1 MPRYYC
7 VAEGCSS
14 DSRKKGRYGFM
25 ADVEFFAFPT
35 SKQPKLRKKWLE
47 LVRRHEFDPS
57 RHDKIC
63 SKHFV
68 EGRPTEA
75 HPYPELYLY
84 INYKRPQETRGTS
97 SIEKRSTCT
106 TSEATPTKYES
117 TPRPKTTG
125 FLVHDEN
132 ERKQPFPFP
141 VEREITVQSLMT
153 AEQIAAPHD
162 HDYCSVGNEVVHS
175 SDVQCQTDLTLH
187 DLEKS
192 EAELLQ
198 LRDTFKNKDDLRRY
212 MTVDKMTNSDSSVM
226 SYFGLPSVLTLFG
239 IFAILD
245 KITPTLA
252 YWKGGSAI
260 PNTEAKNPSKKSGP
274 NRKLTRFHEFL
285 VTLLRLRLALPTF
298 VIADSFGI
306 SCTRVSQI
314 FVTWISY
321 MNTVFSPLLKRPSSK
336 CLKKFMPKC
345 FKSVFPKTASIIDC
359 TEFFI
364 ERPSTPT
371 AQIRTF
377 SSYKQKNTFK
387 ALVAVTPSGAFMFV
401 SNLWGGNVSDRY
413 ITEHS
418 GFLDLVKPGDEVMAD
433 RGFLIRDLL
442 LERRATLNIPPFT
455 KKCSWG
461 KGKHLTAHDI
471 LKTKKIAKLRI
482 HVERAIGRLKNYKIL
497 SHTIPLKIKP
507 LCNQILRV
515 CAF

>member
-1 MPRYYC
+1 MPRYYF

-25 ADVEFFAFPT
+25 ADLEFFAFPT
-35 SKQPKLRKKWLE
+35 SKYPKLRKKWLE
-47 LVRRHEFDPS
+47 LLRRHEFDPS
-57 RHDKIC
+57 RHDRIC

-75 HPYPELYLY
+75 HPYPELYRY
-84 INYKRPQETRGTS
+84 NNYKRPQETRGTS
-97 SIEKRSTCT
+97 SIEKRFTCT
-106 TSEATPTKYES
+106 TMEATPTKYEAI
-117 TPRPKTTG
+117 PRPTTTG
-125 FLVHDEN
+125 FLVSHEN

-141 VEREITVQSLMT
+141 VEREITVKFLMT

-198 LRDTFKNKDDLRRY
+198 LRDSFRNKDDLRRY

-226 SYFGLPSVLTLFG
+226 SYLGLPSVLTLFG

-260 PNTEAKNPSKKSGP
+260 PNTAAKNPSKKSGP

-298 VIADSFGI
+298 EIADSFGF
-306 SCTRVSQI
+306 SCTR
-314 FVTWISY
+314 
-321 MNTVFSPLLKRPSSK
+321 
-336 CLKKFMPKC
+336 
-345 FKSVFPKTASIIDC
+345 
-359 TEFFI
+359 
-364 ERPSTPT
+364 
-371 AQIRTF
+371 
-377 SSYKQKNTFK
+377 KNTFK

-455 KKCSWG
+455 KKCAWG
-461 KGKHLTAHDI
+461 KGLSLN
-471 LKTKKIAKLRI
+471 LKCITDGKSDAVTLPYLCSNQR
-482 HVERAIGRLKNYKIL
+482 VL
-497 SHTIPLKIKP
+497 SD
-507 LCNQILRV
+507 
-515 CAF
+515 